1 MVIIRREG
9 FLVKRHHPILC
20 ALLPFLPLLIAG
32 TLLLPG
38 SADAQ
43 YSQKSYKI
51 LSFDIAGNEVLSDD
65 KIRDVMRLTKGG
77 RFRKGRYLPRWLNTD
92 ITELLA
98 YYRTQGYLD
107 VEVVDTDVER
117 NREKWE
123 ARIRLKIREG
133 EQTLVDS
140 LTFGGLT
147 PELETGV
154 RSRLLLK
161 TGGPYN
167 PDFIGSD
174 LFRIYNFLAERG
186 HPAAELVHD
195 ESVDSTLARIH
206 YEVDPGPEAKIGKIT
221 VEGNERTKA
230 RFVLRELTFDEGD
243 LFNRIAILTS
253 RDRIYRTGLY
263 LSVAIIPGDLT
274 TGGTVPISIRV
285 RERGVRWFGFGAGF
299 GTQDLVRMSIDWNN
313 SNVLTSG
320 KRISLETVFSEL
332 LSDRKVEQRYAFSLI
347 EPWMFRTRT
356 VGEWKVSHA
365 RQNIENFTIQSGELE
380 GTVIERYRLV
390 QSSTSFS
397 LSRELSRFT
406 KASIA
411 YSIELS
417 DAGEPTEPVDE
428 SFLKPDAVGAITVVF
443 EREARDHL
451 LDPTRG
457 DRFFLSTE
465 YAGTVLGGD
474 NHYVLPVGE
483 AAFYKKLTRGGTL
496 FAMRSQV
503 GWIHSLA
510 GGDLPDYKRFRQGGA
525 STVRGYREESIGPG
539 NFSLLTNVEL
549 RMPLIWKF
557 GMALFLDGGNA
568 WESVQNVKWDRFRFS
583 SDDDDP
589 ITRNDYRYGYGG
601 GLRFVTPIG
610 PIRLDYGR
618 KLKPLPASDNV
629 GRESRDVWHISIGQ
643 AY

>member
-1 MVIIRREG
+1 MIIRREG
-9 FLVKRHHPILC
+9 FLVKRHYPILR
-20 ALLPFLPLLIAG
+20 ALLPFLPLVLAGLLILPAG
-32 TLLLPG
+32 
-38 SADAQ
+38 ADAQ

-51 LSFDIAGNEVLSDD
+51 LSFEIEGNEVLSDD
-65 KIRDVMRLTKGG
+65 KIRDAMRLTKGG
-77 RFRKGRYLPRWLNTD
+77 RFKKGRYLPRWLNTD

-98 YYRTQGYLD
+98 FYRTLGYLN
-107 VEVVDTDVER
+107 VEVVDTDVQR
-117 NREKWE
+117 DRDKWE
-123 ARIRLKIREG
+123 ARIRLEIREG
-133 EQTLVDS
+133 EQTVVDS
-140 LTFGGLT
+140 LTFGGLA
-147 PELETGV
+147 PELEAGI
-154 RSRLLLK
+154 RPRLLLK

-167 PDFIGSD
+167 PDLIGSD
-174 LFRIYNFLAERG
+174 LFRIYNYLAERG
-186 HPAAELVHD
+186 YPAAELVHD
-195 ESVDSTLARIH
+195 EQVEGTLARIH
-206 YEVDPGPEAKIGKIT
+206 YEVDPGPEARIGAIT
-221 VEGNERTKA
+221 VEGNNRTKA
-230 RFVLRELTFDEGD
+230 RFVLRELTFTEGD

-263 LSVAIIPGDLT
+263 LSVAILPGDIT
-274 TGGTVPISIRV
+274 PQGTVPIAIKV

-299 GTQDLVRMSIDWNN
+299 GTQDLVRVSVDWNN
-313 SNVLTSG
+313 SNVLASG

-356 VGEWKVSHA
+356 VGEWKVSHS

-397 LSRELSRFT
+397 LSRELSRFS

-417 DAGEPTEPVDE
+417 DAGEPTEPVDA
-428 SFLKPDAVGAITVVF
+428 SFLKPDAVGAITVVY

-457 DRFFLSTE
+457 DRFFLSSE

-483 AAFYKKLTRGGTL
+483 AAYYRKLTRGGTL
-496 FAMRSQV
+496 FAMRTQV

-549 RMPLIWKF
+549 RVPLVWKF
-557 GMALFLDGGNA
+557 GMAIFADGGNA
-568 WESVQNVKWDRFRFS
+568 WESVRDIKWDRFRFS
-583 SDDDDP
+583 ADDDSP
-589 ITRNDYRYGYGG
+589 VARSDYRYGYGA
-601 GLRFVTPIG
+601 GLRFTTPIG

-618 KLKPLPASDNV
+618 KLKRLPASGTVD
-629 GRESRDVWHISIGQ
+629 RESRDVWHISIGQ